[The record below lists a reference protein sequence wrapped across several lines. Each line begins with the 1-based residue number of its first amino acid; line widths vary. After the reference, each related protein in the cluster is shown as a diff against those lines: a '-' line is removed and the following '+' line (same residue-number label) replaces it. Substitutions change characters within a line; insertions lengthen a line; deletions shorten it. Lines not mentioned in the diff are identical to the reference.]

1 MWPNSSTPKEKE
13 KNRLKWRP
21 LQKVRFSITRR
32 IRFRGKWRVVARWL
46 DLCSYVVPNAV
57 LYFNGQQFE
66 ESDVQSMDFSDDS
79 D

>member
-1 MWPNSSTPKEKE
+1 
-13 KNRLKWRP
+13 
-21 LQKVRFSITRR
+21 
-32 IRFRGKWRVVARWL
+32 
-46 DLCSYVVPNAV
+46 VPNAV